1 MVYFFI
7 WGTFYAPVTARQ
19 VQYQMDYNF
28 LWNQEFLCFIVEYVV
43 VKVWQSVILP
53 LRYLSLPQLQQG
65 RFVIKW
71 ITTSYKTKNFMF
83 YYKDIRRGQSVV

>member
-1 MVYFFI
+1 
-7 WGTFYAPVTARQ
+7 
-19 VQYQMDYNF
+19 MDYNF
-28 LWNQEFLCFIVEYVV
+28 LWNQEFLCFIVEYVVV

-71 ITTSYKTKNFMF
+71 ITTSDKTKNFMF
-83 YYKDIRRGQSVV
+83 YYKDIHHGQSVV